1 MDFFGV
7 DVGSSESGSERRQ
20 AVVLAPRLPRAA
32 NLLVEGLGVGG
43 GAGNVGVTGGLVGAG
58 GELELWKAQAR
69 SARGESAGAGAYS
82 MATQQA
88 ESVESRGFAPLAA
101 FR

>member
-43 GAGNVGVTGGLVGAG
+43 GAGNVGITGGLVGAG

-69 SARGESAGAGAYS
+69 SAWGVH
-82 MATQQA
+82 ATQ
-88 ESVESRGFAPLAA
+88 GFP
-101 FR
+101 